1 MVWLPSGEK
10 NFDDIFSHF
19 DRTLACDRRTDG
31 RTDGQTSCHSIVHS
45 MHTRRAV
52 EIKKTN

>member
-1 MVWLPSGEK
+1 MEKKLQYGSMVWLPSGEK
-10 NFDDIFSHF
+10 
-19 DRTLACDRRTDG
+19 TLMIYLAISTEHWRVTDG
-31 RTDGQTSCHSIVHS
+31 HS